1 MVSLSIGKLISS
13 SFPFR
18 IPGIKDGT
26 NEKDFITSD
35 IKSNKFHPSC
45 NLISKPDY
53 SGWGT
58 FYSSPDMYGLFYSFT
73 LMYII
78 SSMIKNYNVNI
89 FILAILLFFFLVSS
103 YFRTQVFYCVEFRDI
118 LIGLIV
124 GGLLGLLW
132 FIFVSI
138 IEKTLKANN
147 LTYFNSNKKGA
158 EKCSM
163 KNKQFRCKKIKVDNK
178 KDNNLN
184 DIKAM
189 ASQEAINAIE
199 AANKL
204 DKVDNFQLVFKLYKS
219 ILNSSKNDFESTNTN
234 TTNDNNF
241 FEYLK
246 DNSNNNFSSLLNE
259 YVITQSSNKNSEVI
273 QQIYGV
279 ESLNKPLNQNVN
291 ISENNSEDG
300 LVFLNTY
307 YTINEN
313 NKIQK
318 INSDETEL
326 YNIIFTNYLLFNN
339 WFKKQTETNEQP
351 QIINKIYETIRTN
364 SEGSSSSLPI
374 KILYNNLKNPN
385 DLTKIQQ
392 ILLETS

>member
-1 MVSLSIGKLISS
+1 MPAPFELFMDPIAYFRFLTQFSPILFSFIAVIDSAYNTSLRGILYVFGIMVSLSIGKLISA

-184 DIKAM
+184 DIKA
-189 ASQEAINAIE
+189 
-199 AANKL
+199 
-204 DKVDNFQLVFKLYKS
+204 YGKS
-219 ILNSSKNDFESTNTN
+219 R
-234 TTNDNNF
+234 
-241 FEYLK
+241 
-246 DNSNNNFSSLLNE
+246 
-259 YVITQSSNKNSEVI
+259 SNK
-273 QQIYGV
+273 
-279 ESLNKPLNQNVN
+279 
-291 ISENNSEDG
+291 
-300 LVFLNTY
+300 
-307 YTINEN
+307 
-313 NKIQK
+313 
-318 INSDETEL
+318 
-326 YNIIFTNYLLFNN
+326 
-339 WFKKQTETNEQP
+339 
-351 QIINKIYETIRTN
+351 RH
-364 SEGSSSSLPI
+364 
-374 KILYNNLKNPN
+374 
-385 DLTKIQQ
+385 
-392 ILLETS
+392 